1 MHILVVKAFQKI
13 VVEKITMKKWDPKWK
28 QSFSA
33 MVAIALIFVSAF
45 ALGGGAA
52 AYVAGKSV
60 QTENDKVCVV
70 IDAGHGGSKLRQE
83 YGIGGC

>member
-1 MHILVVKAFQKI
+1 
-13 VVEKITMKKWDPKWK
+13 MKKWEPKWK

-33 MVAIALIFVSAF
+33 MVTVALIFASAF

-60 QTENDKVCVV
+60 QTENDKICVV

-83 YGIGGC
+83 LETGC